1 MQIAGLKLAGL
12 KPAGLKLPGLEIA
25 GLKRRLVD
33 GCGLDP
39 CLSIGASLVN
49 Q

>member
-12 KPAGLKLPGLEIA
+12 KLAGLEFA
-25 GLKRRLVD
+25 GLKRRLVG

-39 CLSIGASLVN
+39 RLSIGASLVN
-49 Q
+49 E